1 MYSVITE
8 PKNTSL
14 HSREYQRLMKW
25 FRRRQHELGLDQLR
39 DGDPMDPHHPY
50 NQAFDVLCKEA
61 DQLWRTER
69 NYWLSPLQLSHAF
82 FQMKDPIQQDE
93 FIA

>member
-25 FRRRQHELGLDQLR
+25 FRRRQHELGLDQLC

-82 FQMKDPIQQDE
+82 FQMKDPVQQDE

>member
-1 MYSVITE
+1 
-8 PKNTSL
+8 
-14 HSREYQRLMKW
+14 MKW
-25 FRRRQHELGLDQLR
+25 FRRRQHELGIDQLH

-61 DQLWRTER
+61 EQLWRSER

-82 FQMKDPIQQDE
+82 FQMKDPIQHDE